1 MIKVRK
7 AERIILD
14 EEAAHEMYLRDK
26 NGNIVRYNARL
37 LEALLP
43 NRSTSLFKSINVQL
57 EMQNIDYYL
66 KIRKHLSERKNV

>member
-57 EMQNIDYYL
+57 EM
-66 KIRKHLSERKNV
+66 